1 MNMTR
6 LILSLCSCLAATLVQ
21 TAFAAPETAQPKYE
35 TATFAGGCFWCME
48 PPYDALDGVIS
59 TTSGYIGGKEADP
72 TYKQVS
78 RGYTGHTEAVQVIYD
93 PAKVSYAE
101 LLNIYW
107 HNIDPTDVLGQF
119 CDKGRQ
125 YRSEIFFHNKEQEL
139 LALQSRNTLDK
150 LKLFKQ
156 PIVTQITMATDFYP
170 AEDYHQN
177 YYLRNPIRY
186 KYYRYGCGRDK
197 RLKDLWGNQDKNE

>member
-1 MNMTR
+1 MKITR
-6 LILSLCSCLAATLVQ
+6 LFFALCCCLSATLVQ
-21 TAFAAPETAQPKYE
+21 NVHAVQETTQPKYE

-59 TTSGYIGGKEADP
+59 TTSGYTGGKEIDP

-78 RGYTGHTEAVQVIYD
+78 RGRTGHAEVVQVIYD

-101 LLNIYW
+101 LLDSFW
-107 HNIDPTDVLGQF
+107 HNIDPTDASGQF

-125 YRSEIFFHNKEQEL
+125 YRSEIFFHNKEQQQ
-139 LALQSRNTLDK
+139 LAVQSKNALMK
-150 LKLFKQ
+150 SKPFKQ
-156 PIVTQITMATDFYP
+156 SIVTQITMATNFYP
-170 AEDYHQN
+170 AEDYHQD

-186 KYYRYGCGRDK
+186 KYYRFGCGRDRK
-197 RLKDLWGNQDKNE
+197 LETLWGNVDKDN